1 MLRPV
6 NKDRRIS
13 TVLSL
18 SYSSQQMALLFSRA
32 IKTRVCEVLQY
43 VTIIIISDKRL
54 SKLLSGR
61 FALTS
66 ACDGTLLSVLVKMED
81 GKRKLLL

>member
-1 MLRPV
+1 M
-6 NKDRRIS
+6 
-13 TVLSL
+13 
-18 SYSSQQMALLFSRA
+18 
-32 IKTRVCEVLQY
+32 LQY